1 MTKPND
7 NTLSNYPGGFNGGI
21 SIRGVP
27 VLNTHSGQVF
37 WVNSNGGSDLNQG
50 TFTRPRAT
58 IGGALLL
65 CKADRG
71 DIILV
76 KANHAET
83 IIAAAQLNV
92 NIAGVSIIGLGT
104 GTDRPELTFSTA
116 TTASV
121 TIAAANVTIQNI
133 VGISGINALVNPFNV
148 LTTSNDCFLDIEWQ
162 DPTTILEAARAVLA
176 TTVSRLQIK
185 LKYKG
190 QTGGSSNVNAIRLV
204 AVTGSRITTDFNGK
218 ASTAVVEFLTTA
230 STDVVVD
237 GYMYNAS
244 VTTGAKDVVD
254 TVTGSTW
261 YAAVYD
267 GSAGQFFSGG
277 SAQAFASDDI
287 TSVVNLQ
294 EKSVA
299 SAAAVMVNGNTI
311 FTVAGGPI
319 EIIAL
324 AGVCITGNDT
334 TASTLQYSITP
345 TSGSAQTISGAS
357 ASLASALAGASVTL
371 AGTALATAALLN
383 ANGPNLIANPGTI
396 FCPAGQIKMVIGTG
410 STTGTWRFYIRYKPL
425 TTGVTVS

>member
-7 NTLSNYPGGFNGGI
+7 NTLSNYPGGFNGGLNV
-21 SIRGVP
+21 RGVP
-27 VLNTHSGQVF
+27 VLNSYSGQVF
-37 WVNSNGGSDLNQG
+37 WVNSNGGSDINAG

-71 DIILV
+71 DIIVV
-76 KANHAET
+76 KSGHAET
-83 IIAAAQLNV
+83 INSAAQLALT
-92 NIAGVSIIGLGT
+92 IAGVAVIGLGQ
-104 GTDRPELTFSTA
+104 GSDRPEITFSTA
-116 TTASV
+116 TTASI
-121 TIAAANVTIQNI
+121 TIAANNVTIQNI
-133 VGISGINALVNPFNV
+133 VGITGINALVNPFNV
-148 LTTSNDCFLDIEWQ
+148 LTTANDCFLDIEWQ
-162 DPTTILEAARAVLA
+162 DPTTILEAVRAVLA
-176 TTVSRLQIK
+176 TTVSRLQVR

-204 AVTGSRITTDFNGK
+204 AVSGGRITMDFNGK

-230 STDVVVD
+230 STDIVVD

-254 TVTGSTW
+254 TATGSTW
-261 YAAVYD
+261 YAAIYD

-294 EKSVA
+294 EKTAV
-299 SAAAVMVNGNTI
+299 SAAAVMVNANTI

-319 EIIAL
+319 EIMAL
-324 AGVCITGNDT
+324 VGICVTGNDT
-334 TASTLQYSITP
+334 TASTLQFSVTP
-345 TSGSAQTISGAS
+345 TVGSAQTISAAS